1 MSIPILIAALVA
13 TTFPYVAEAQSLDV
27 KKLDRLL
34 RSQEYAEVTKTLG
47 DRDDPETLAYLR
59 SRYAEWHFP
68 ISAHFYGV
76 TFRPA
81 LETYSKSPKS
91 APAQLELIETLGA
104 WSRAKTILYVDRR
117 DCKALTPLVK
127 KWTEGFNIVS
137 APVQGVLGSIPGL
150 MAKFGTGALAWAKDK
165 ESKSLRPPAIWLC
178 GEGNIKPDQERLI
191 ARQNALA
198 ELEQQLRAVAAD
210 ANTPNPA
217 VQGTLR
223 DKAAQRP

>member
-1 MSIPILIAALVA
+1 MSIPLLVTVLIA
-13 TTFPYVAEAQSLDV
+13 TTFSWVAEASSLDV
-27 KKLDRLL
+27 QRLDRLL
-34 RSQEYAEVTKTLG
+34 KSQEYAEVTKTLG

-76 TFRPA
+76 TFRSV
-81 LETYSKSPKS
+81 LEAYSKSPRS

-137 APVQGVLGSIPGL
+137 APVQGVLGDIPGL
-150 MAKFGTGALAWAKDK
+150 MAKFGTGALVWAKDK
-165 ESKSLRPPAIWLC
+165 ESKSLRPPAVWLC
-178 GEGNIKPDQERLI
+178 GEGNTRPDSERSI
-191 ARQNALA
+191 ARRNALA
-198 ELEQQLRAVAAD
+198 ELEQQLHAVATD
-210 ANTPNPA
+210 A
-217 VQGTLR
+217 
-223 DKAAQRP
+223 KASKSTMQQAPR